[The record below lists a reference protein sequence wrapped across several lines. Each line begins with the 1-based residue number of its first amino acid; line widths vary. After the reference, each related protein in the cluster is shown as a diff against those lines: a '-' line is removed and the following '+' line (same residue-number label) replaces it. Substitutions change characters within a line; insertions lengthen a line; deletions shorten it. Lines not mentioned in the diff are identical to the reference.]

1 MNANS
6 CGIQYRASPNDH
18 GCSPCT
24 NPRPALPETGFV
36 RLPQILSLIPIS
48 RSAWWAG
55 IREGKF
61 PQGIKLGSKTTV
73 WRAEDIRNLI
83 ERCADSGCD
92 PMSAST
98 PSPDGVVEN
107 DRHHHHDHHTVEM
120 DAEATLRAPTPDTD
134 PVG

>member
-1 MNANS
+1 MSAMNF
-6 CGIQYRASPNDH
+6 
-18 GCSPCT
+18 T
-24 NPRPALPETGFV
+24 RPILPETGFV

-83 ERCADSGCD
+83 EHSR
-92 PMSAST
+92 
-98 PSPDGVVEN
+98 
-107 DRHHHHDHHTVEM
+107 
-120 DAEATLRAPTPDTD
+120 
-134 PVG
+134 

>member
-1 MNANS
+1 MSAMKLS
-6 CGIQYRASPNDH
+6 
-18 GCSPCT
+18 
-24 NPRPALPETGFV
+24 RPTLPETGFV

-83 ERCADSGCD
+83 ERS
-92 PMSAST
+92 
-98 PSPDGVVEN
+98 
-107 DRHHHHDHHTVEM
+107 R
-120 DAEATLRAPTPDTD
+120 
-134 PVG
+134 

>member
-1 MNANS
+1 MNLS
-6 CGIQYRASPNDH
+6 
-18 GCSPCT
+18 
-24 NPRPALPETGFV
+24 RPVLPDTGFV

-83 ERCADSGCD
+83 ERS
-92 PMSAST
+92 
-98 PSPDGVVEN
+98 
-107 DRHHHHDHHTVEM
+107 R
-120 DAEATLRAPTPDTD
+120 
-134 PVG
+134 

>member
-1 MNANS
+1 MLAMY
-6 CGIQYRASPNDH
+6 Q
-18 GCSPCT
+18 
-24 NPRPALPETGFV
+24 PRPALLETGFV

-83 ERCADSGCD
+83 ERS
-92 PMSAST
+92 
-98 PSPDGVVEN
+98 
-107 DRHHHHDHHTVEM
+107 R
-120 DAEATLRAPTPDTD
+120 
-134 PVG
+134 

>member
-1 MNANS
+1 M
-6 CGIQYRASPNDH
+6 
-18 GCSPCT
+18 
-24 NPRPALPETGFV
+24 PETGFV

-83 ERCADSGCD
+83 ERS
-92 PMSAST
+92 
-98 PSPDGVVEN
+98 
-107 DRHHHHDHHTVEM
+107 R
-120 DAEATLRAPTPDTD
+120 
-134 PVG
+134 

>member
-1 MNANS
+1 MN
-6 CGIQYRASPNDH
+6 Q
-18 GCSPCT
+18 
-24 NPRPALPETGFV
+24 PRPILPETGFV

-83 ERCADSGCD
+83 ERS
-92 PMSAST
+92 
-98 PSPDGVVEN
+98 
-107 DRHHHHDHHTVEM
+107 R
-120 DAEATLRAPTPDTD
+120 
-134 PVG
+134 